1 MDFTDQFK
9 PLVKRAVWKNQAS
22 LPDMS
27 REEIES
33 ECWLAVLLAIQRWN
47 GAKGKLSSWVYRYVY
62 GRMKDLKKRPPLKRA
77 LSYHCLNFDMLE
89 NYIEDSDE
97 EEWDPDDNE
106 FFLDK
111 I

>member
-1 MDFTDQFK
+1 
-9 PLVKRAVWKNQAS
+9 
-22 LPDMS
+22 
-27 REEIES
+27 
-33 ECWLAVLLAIQRWN
+33 
-47 GAKGKLSSWVYRYVY
+47 
-62 GRMKDLKKRPPLKRA
+62 
-77 LSYHCLNFDMLE
+77 LNFDMLE